1 MKVSENIKRIVKN
14 EILLDTDL
22 ESDDDFLKVIKLSE
36 VILKKNPLFES
47 KYSELINE
55 IIFDMLRKNN
65 MAVNNIVL
73 FIIIGIKDFTR
84 EHIQLSAKELS
95 DVLVNQSN
103 EVKLND
109 KLNTALSSIMDRS
122 PKDIKEQINPDT
134 KTKIL
139 LFLKNS
145 NVIIE
150 GFDEYWEEVYEKE
163 RESVN
168 NAVNSYIKK
177 REGIKNN
184 NNDNKKKKN
193 DKTYWEKEYIK
204 KRELSNSLS
213 REQIRKGNVESNDI
227 YIPDVKYEDNV
238 EKQYSKLKNR
248 IPDIIKMKI
257 NQRKGIFKPREITLN
272 ENSDYQSE
280 MNKIN
285 QKYGEDQPY
294 PEPILAS
301 YIDSNPDIFKGVN
314 NEHYYYDETSGTFT
328 QINDDTDKKQKLTKE
343 EIEQMLKEH
352 EVSDFEIK
360 KTLNLLYSANN
371 ENGNNNV
378 VNEKI
383 KLLDNINNNNNNDN
397 NVESMKLLLEVEKL
411 RKQNSENKIYIYLL
425 LTFVILFLLIIIIM
439 TVMKFM

>member
-14 EILLDTDL
+14 EILLNTDL
-22 ESDDDFLKVIKLSE
+22 ESDDDLLRVIKISE
-36 VILKKNPLFES
+36 IILKKNPLFES

-55 IIFDMLRKNN
+55 IIYDMLRKNN
-65 MAVNNIVL
+65 MTVNNIVL
-73 FIIIGIKDFTR
+73 FIIIGIKDFKR
-84 EHIQLSAKELS
+84 EHIQLSANELS
-95 DVLVNQSN
+95 DVLINQSN
-103 EVKLND
+103 EIKLND

-122 PKDIKEQINPDT
+122 PKDIREQINPDT

-150 GFDEYWEEVYEKE
+150 GFGEHLEEVYEKE
-163 RESVN
+163 RNSIN
-168 NAVNSYIKK
+168 NAVNSNIKK
-177 REGIKNN
+177 R
-184 NNDNKKKKN
+184 D
-193 DKTYWEKEYIK
+193 
-204 KRELSNSLS
+204 LSNSLNK
-213 REQIRKGNVESNDI
+213 EQISKSNVESDDSNI
-227 YIPDVKYEDNV
+227 SDVKYEDNI
-238 EKQYSKLKNR
+238 EKQYSRLKNR

-257 NQRKGIFKPREITLN
+257 NQRKNIIKPREITLN

-301 YIDSNPDIFKGVN
+301 YIDSNPDIFKGLN

-328 QINDDTDKKQKLTKE
+328 QINDNTDNKEKLTKE

-360 KTLNLLYSANN
+360 KTLNLLYS
-371 ENGNNNV
+371 
-378 VNEKI
+378 
-383 KLLDNINNNNNNDN
+383 DSNNNDN
-397 NVESMKLLLEVEKL
+397 KNNIINEKIQLLNDNNNVDNVDNVESMKLLLEVENLK
-411 RKQNSENKIYIYLL
+411 KQNNKNKIYIYLL
-425 LTFVILFLLIIIIM
+425 LTLTILFLSIIIFM
-439 TVMKFM
+439 TIMKFI